1 MYFNQ
6 WSIAVIFC
14 VSTMLALS
22 SMAQQQVS
30 NEVVPEKSDLAKNAR
45 EIESS
50 VSNIWPMVK
59 VDQANNKSR
68 TNVYV
73 P

>member
-45 EIESS
+45 EIESG